1 MDIKKFS
8 KKDDEYFRVVDGR
21 VIAVESLLYGDDD
34 DVFENKKDYRFDLSR
49 YEGPLDLLLY
59 LIKRNR
65 IQIEEIFVADITQQ
79 YLDIIKPLQDW
90 DESEIEYAGDF
101 ISMAAELIEYKSKR
115 LIPTE
120 QAEIETGELPGDSL
134 IRRLQEYEMFK
145 QMAEKLRGLETIN
158 RFYRSPVYTD
168 EDYRIAI
175 KDFDFGKMLDAY
187 AMLMHRI
194 ERKEQQAIPKKIMK
208 ERFSVSNRMNYI
220 SQRVFEEKK
229 VMLFDLLED
238 DFNKLEAINTFLA
251 MLELLKRQVITVV
264 QNEAFSNIE
273 ICLREG
279 IEAPIII
286 SEEEKELAKYSGN
299 S

>member
-34 DVFENKKDYRFDLSR
+34 DVFENKKDYRFDLSL

-158 RFYRSPVYTD
+158 RFYRLPVYTD

>member
-158 RFYRSPVYTD
+158 RFYRLPVYTD